1 MAWPHETTAELE
13 AFYGK
18 FQLGANG
25 KPTAAWENNNLTRF
39 IAPYPLTL
47 SWDLS
52 KTATRVTCHKKVA
65 DSLKSILA
73 AILTHYGSLEEIK
86 KARMHLYGGCYEF
99 RNIGGSHK
107 LSMHSYGAAID
118 LDPENN
124 PRGKPYQPEAGM
136 MPQAV
141 IDIFKAQGWKW
152 GGNFSTENFN
162 KFMGA
167 LS

>member
-1 MAWPHETTAELE
+1 MTWPHENSVDLQD
-13 AFYGK
+13 FYGK

-25 KPTAAWENNNLTRF
+25 KPTAAWQSNNLTTF

-65 DSLKSILA
+65 GSLKSVLQ
-73 AILTHYGSLEEIK
+73 AILDHYGSVEAVK
-86 KARMHLYGGCYEF
+86 SARMHLYGGCYEF
-99 RNIGGSHK
+99 RNIGGSHT
-107 LSMHSYGAAID
+107 LSVHSFGAAID

-124 PRGKPYQPEAGM
+124 PRGKRYQTGIGM

-141 IDIFKAQGWKW
+141 IDIFKAEGWKW
-152 GGNFSTENFN
+152 GGDFSTKPDCMHFQ
-162 KFMGA
+162 A
-167 LS
+167 TS